1 MRRYEGTQLPQ
12 LREIRYNKISVT
24 TVRVIFHVYIDV
36 NESINLS
43 KVVEMWYF
51 DMPCYP
57 NIHPGQCETAEIATD
72 TFELGRERRN
82 QW

>member
-51 DMPCYP
+51 DMPLSK
-57 NIHPGQCETAEIATD
+57 HSSRTM
-72 TFELGRERRN
+72 
-82 QW
+82 